1 MGVSRGSGSLH
12 DRSQSRHRGPH
23 LARVVVADVVGQRTV
38 VERSGAATRIRT
50 ETTLSVTTALT
61 GPVGPAQVTLS
72 QPGGVAM
79 VDGAPR
85 RHEVHGAAHF
95 EPGEWV
101 LVFLESARAD
111 QLVVSGMAL
120 GKFTV
125 APDAVTGELMAVR
138 APSAELAANP
148 APPTPAE
155 PSLEGRSPSDSP
167 ALRVFRVDDP
177 DRLPLATLVARIRH
191 AAGFRVIT
199 PPATVRP

>member
-1 MGVSRGSGSLH
+1 MWMNSRGHYANIMGSFSRIVVSWVFLAGLAH
-12 DRSQSRHRGPH
+12 STTVHNPGIEGLTWQS
-23 LARVVVADVVGQRTV
+23 ARVVVADVVGQRTV
-38 VERSGAATRIRT
+38 VERSRAATRIRT

-95 EPGEWV
+95 EPGERV

-155 PSLEGRSPSDSP
+155 PSLGGPSPSDS
-167 ALRVFRVDDP
+167 
-177 DRLPLATLVARIRH
+177 ARAPSVSR
-191 AAGFRVIT
+191 R
-199 PPATVRP
+199 